1 MSSDPENID
10 LEYARIADTQYLVRR
25 SMTKGYQIFSILTPP
40 VYIGFNIFRKRS
52 SHITVNRLL
61 RATWLAGV
69 AGVYRRTSQ
78 YPIYISCFFLVHTGI
93 GSGGAVE
100 YVRSAN
106 SSPETLRS
114 RRIRA
119 ALDVIPI
126 LALFFPPVTISDTLH
141 VCLLNRE
148 LLIELTTMLPS
159 ARFSAQYSPPP
170 SSGNTGRLLT
180 VGVLSIFLDYLEIT
194 RVKWSSVVPV

>member
-1 MSSDPENID
+1 MACRSGWYVPQDVPVSHID
-10 LEYARIADTQYLVRR
+10 LT
-25 SMTKGYQIFSILTPP
+25 
-40 VYIGFNIFRKRS
+40 
-52 SHITVNRLL
+52 
-61 RATWLAGV
+61 
-69 AGVYRRTSQ
+69 
-78 YPIYISCFFLVHTGI
+78 FFVHTGI
-93 GSGGAVE
+93 GSGGAIG

-159 ARFSAQYSPPP
+159 ARFSAQCSPQP
-170 SSGNTGRLLT
+170 SSGNTEQLLT
-180 VGVLSIFLDYLEIT
+180 VGVCLAFLEYLEIT
-194 RVKWSSVVPV
+194 RVKWSSVAPA